1 MTTAVVTVTH
11 RHKILT
17 PTLRAARASYSVR
30 VLKKQPQAVVRI
42 SEQTVSTFRKISD
55 PANARLFTAAAALQA
70 FADIEV

>member
-1 MTTAVVTVTH
+1 M
-11 RHKILT
+11 
-17 PTLRAARASYSVR
+17 R

-55 PANARLFTAAAALQA
+55 PANARLFTAAAALEA